1 MILGPCRVVRG
12 GPAPAVLDQAGVRIA
27 GAHIAQVGPL
37 APLLASHPREQVWDT
52 GGRVL
57 LPGLVDAHAHLARH
71 LARGLGL
78 EREADWECYDRALAP
93 DDVLWAAMAALG
105 EGLRHG
111 ITTTYDVHRS
121 AGCLDLSLTELAN
134 AAERIGVRLA
144 TCYAVDER
152 DPASDRA
159 AALRE
164 GASLARDLKRRRSGR
179 LQAMTGLRARTWPGL
194 DALLEEVSASANEA
208 PLHVELASAPAMGE
222 RGSARPSA
230 GSGCLWSH
238 AERAP
243 LALVSEARA
252 RGDAMVWA
260 RAGAW
265 DHGADPDLAWGSD
278 DGVHAPPR
286 PPEPGSPDLWRRSEL
301 YYSRVWVSG
310 PRWAARHF
318 GEGLGTIEAGA
329 PADLMLADYHP
340 ATPLDQETLPAHAA
354 AGLARAPI
362 WGVMVAGEVLMDRGV
377 LTQVDEVEIAAR
389 AREGARRLWRR
400 LG

>member
-1 MILGPCRVVRG
+1 V
-12 GPAPAVLDQAGVRIA
+12 
-27 GAHIAQVGPL
+27 
-37 APLLASHPREQVWDT
+37 EDT

-57 LPGLVDAHAHLARH
+57 LPGLVARTRTWRISR
-71 LARGLGL
+71 AASVWTRGRLG
-78 EREADWECYDRALAP
+78 CYDRARARRRAVGR
-93 DDVLWAAMAALG
+93 DGGARRACVTAS
-105 EGLRHG
+105 
-111 ITTTYDVHRS
+111 TTYDVHRS
-121 AGCLDLSLTELAN
+121 PGCLDLSHAELVTPRNGWRTA
-134 AAERIGVRLA
+134 RR
-144 TCYAVDER
+144 CYAVDER
-152 DPASDRA
+152 DPASERA

-194 DALLEEVSASANEA
+194 EALLEEVSASANEA
-208 PLHVELASAPAMGE
+208 PLHVELASAPVEGE
-222 RGSARPSA
+222 RGSARPAA

-329 PADLMLADYHP
+329 PAAGGLSP
-340 ATPLDQETLPAHAA
+340 RHAA
-354 AGLARAPI
+354 RRGDAPCARRRRAGARSDLGRYGGGRGADGSRRAHPGGRSRDRGAGPRMRATSLAPAGLMP
-362 WGVMVAGEVLMDRGV
+362 
-377 LTQVDEVEIAAR
+377 
-389 AREGARRLWRR
+389 
-400 LG
+400 